1 MLLIAAIAL
10 LTVVVGVGGWLAS
23 LYLLVERP
31 PARLNWVG
39 ILHGAGGAVGF
50 AVMVAAVRVPPGAHA
65 VRMGVGRFGW
75 FAAFLVGAALVA
87 GLAILATHLRRLTVS
102 NSLVATHGLLA
113 VTGYTLLVTYLTML
127 R

>member
-1 MLLIAAIAL
+1 
-10 LTVVVGVGGWLAS
+10 
-23 LYLLVERP
+23 
-31 PARLNWVG
+31 
-39 ILHGAGGAVGF
+39 
-50 AVMVAAVRVPPGAHA
+50 
-65 VRMGVGRFGW
+65 
-75 FAAFLVGAALVA
+75 LVA